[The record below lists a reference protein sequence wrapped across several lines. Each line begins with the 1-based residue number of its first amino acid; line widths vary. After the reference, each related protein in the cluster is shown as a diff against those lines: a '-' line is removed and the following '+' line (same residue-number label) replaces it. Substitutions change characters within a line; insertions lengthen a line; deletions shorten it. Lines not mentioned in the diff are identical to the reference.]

1 MKALLLID
9 LQNDYLPGG
18 MVEVPEGD
26 QVIPVAN
33 RLMEVFDLVIA
44 VRDWH
49 PANHQ
54 CFAANHL
61 WRRPGQLIKLG
72 EVDQLL
78 WPMHCV
84 QHSFGAELAIAL
96 RNEKIHRHFFKG
108 TDPEVDSYSCFF
120 DNARKNDTGLAT
132 FLHEKGVE
140 ELYLLGLPLEFG
152 VRYTAIDALAL
163 GFRTWVIEDGCKAQ
177 NAEPGDGE
185 RIWKELREQG
195 ANLLQSAELVPL
207 SG

>member
-9 LQNDYLPGG
+9 LQNDYMPGG

-33 RLMEVFDLVIA
+33 RMMEVFDLVIA

-49 PANHQ
+49 PATHQ

-61 WRRPGQLIKLG
+61 WRRPGQTIELG
-72 EVDQLL
+72 GVDQLL
-78 WPMHCV
+78 WPMHGV

-96 RNEKIHRHFFKG
+96 KEENIHRHFFKG
-108 TDPEVDSYSCFF
+108 TDPEVDSYSAFF
-120 DNARKNDTGLAT
+120 DNARQNDTGLAS

-140 ELYLLGLPLEFG
+140 ELYLLGLPIEFS
-152 VRYTAIDALAL
+152 VRYTALDALAL

-177 NAEPGDGE
+177 NVEPSDGDRILGE
-185 RIWKELREQG
+185 LQEQG
-195 ANLLQSAELVPL
+195 VRLLQSAELTPI